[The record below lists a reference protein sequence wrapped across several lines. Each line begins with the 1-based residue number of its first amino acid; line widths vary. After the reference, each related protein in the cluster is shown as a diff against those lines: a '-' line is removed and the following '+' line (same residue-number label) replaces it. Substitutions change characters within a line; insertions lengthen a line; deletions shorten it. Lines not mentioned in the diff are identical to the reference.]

1 MFMAEIRMTH
11 LVTIDQLADRLGAS
25 VRHLRPLVAER
36 RIPFVKLGGLVRFD
50 VAEVEGWVDASRHP
64 AVRDS
69 ILPPATS
76 GAARSA

>member
-11 LVTIDQLADRLGAS
+11 LVTIDQLADRLGTS
-25 VRHLRPLVAER
+25 VRHLRRLVAER

-50 VAEVEGWVDASRHP
+50 VAEVEAWVDASRHP

-69 ILPPATS
+69 NLPPATS